1 MYKKLVDFLSR
12 IITEN
17 MELESKEKALFS
29 FGLELVIGV
38 VLEAIILLFLAY
50 LFNIF
55 WPVFIA
61 LLSFLVIRPYA
72 GGIHLPTYF
81 SCLIVTLLVFLLIGF
96 IAANIQPGLLTTI
109 IVIFF
114 VAITG
119 FIFIYKY
126 APADTK
132 TIPISDPAL
141 RQELKRKAYIV
152 LIAWTILAITA
163 ALLFTGYLNLVIA
176 ACLGIFSQLISTH
189 PIFFYLVERYLPEHN

>member
-1 MYKKLVDFLSR
+1 MYKKLVDYLNR

-17 MELESKEKALFS
+17 LELESKEKALFS
-29 FGLELVIGV
+29 FGLELFVGAF
-38 VLEAIILLFLAY
+38 LEAIILLILAF

-61 LLSFLVIRPYA
+61 LLNFLVIRPYA
-72 GGIHLPTYF
+72 GGIHLPTYN

-96 IAANIQPGLLTTI
+96 IAAYIQPGLLTTI

-176 ACLGIFSQLISTH
+176 ASLGIFSQLISTH
-189 PIFFYLVERYLPEHN
+189 PTFFELAERYLPEHD

>member
-96 IAANIQPGLLTTI
+96 IAANIQPGLAATI
-109 IVIFF
+109 IVILS
-114 VAITG
+114 VTIIG
-119 FIFIYKY
+119 SILIHKY

-132 TIPISDPAL
+132 TIPITDPHL
-141 RQELKRKAYIV
+141 RQNLKKKAFIV
-152 LIAWTILAITA
+152 LTAWTSLAITSS
-163 ALLFTGYLNLVIA
+163 LLFTAYLPLVLA
-176 ACLGIFSQLISTH
+176 SALGILAQLVSTH
-189 PIFFYLVERYLPEHN
+189 PIFFYLLETYWPEQR

>member
-176 ACLGIFSQLISTH
+176 ASLGIFSQLISTH
-189 PIFFYLVERYLPEHN
+189 PTFFELAERYLPEHD

>member
-189 PIFFYLVERYLPEHN
+189 PTFFYLVERYLPEHN

>member
-1 MYKKLVDFLSR
+1 MYKKLVDYLNR

-17 MELESKEKALFS
+17 LELESKEKALFS
-29 FGLELVIGV
+29 FGLELFVGV
-38 VLEAIILLFLAY
+38 VLEAIILLILAF

-61 LLSFLVIRPYA
+61 LLNFLVIRPYA
-72 GGIHLPTYF
+72 GGIHLPTF
-81 SCLIVTLLVFLLIGF
+81 NSCLIVTLLVFLLIGF

-176 ACLGIFSQLISTH
+176 ASLGIFSQLISTH
-189 PIFFYLVERYLPEHN
+189 PIFFELAERYLPEHD

>member
-1 MYKKLVDFLSR
+1 M
-12 IITEN
+12 
-17 MELESKEKALFS
+17 
-29 FGLELVIGV
+29 
-38 VLEAIILLFLAY
+38 
-50 LFNIF
+50 
-55 WPVFIA
+55 
-61 LLSFLVIRPYA
+61 
-72 GGIHLPTYF
+72 
-81 SCLIVTLLVFLLIGF
+81 
-96 IAANIQPGLLTTI
+96 TTI

-132 TIPISDPAL
+132 TYLISDPAL

-176 ACLGIFSQLISTH
+176 ASLGIFSQLISTH
-189 PIFFYLVERYLPEHN
+189 PTFFELAERYLPEHD

>member
-1 MYKKLVDFLSR
+1 MYKKLVDYLNR

-17 MELESKEKALFS
+17 LELESKEKALFS
-29 FGLELVIGV
+29 FGLELFVGA
-38 VLEAIILLFLAY
+38 VLEAIILLILAF

-61 LLSFLVIRPYA
+61 LLSFLIIRPYA
-72 GGIHLPTYF
+72 GGIHLPTYN

-96 IAANIQPGLLTTI
+96 IAAYIQPGLLTTI

-176 ACLGIFSQLISTH
+176 ASLGIFSQLISTH
-189 PIFFYLVERYLPEHN
+189 PTFFELAERYLPEHD

>member
-12 IITEN
+12 MITEN

-141 RQELKRKAYIV
+141 RQDLKRKAYIV

-176 ACLGIFSQLISTH
+176 ASLGIFSQLISTH
-189 PIFFYLVERYLPEHN
+189 PTFFELAERYLPEHD

>member
-12 IITEN
+12 MITEN

-176 ACLGIFSQLISTH
+176 ASLGIFSQLISTH
-189 PIFFYLVERYLPEHN
+189 PTFFELAERYLPEHD

>member
-38 VLEAIILLFLAY
+38 VLEAIILLFLAF

-72 GGIHLPTYF
+72 GGIHLPTYN

-96 IAANIQPGLLTTI
+96 IAAYIQPGLLTTI

-176 ACLGIFSQLISTH
+176 ASLGIFSQLISTH
-189 PIFFYLVERYLPEHN
+189 PTFFELAERYLPEHD

>member
-1 MYKKLVDFLSR
+1 MYKKLVDYLNR

-17 MELESKEKALFS
+17 LELESKEKALFS
-29 FGLELVIGV
+29 FGLELFVGA
-38 VLEAIILLFLAY
+38 VLEAIILLILAF

-61 LLSFLVIRPYA
+61 LLSFLIIRPYA

-96 IAANIQPGLLTTI
+96 IAAYIQPGLLTTI

-176 ACLGIFSQLISTH
+176 ASLGIFSQLISTH
-189 PIFFYLVERYLPEHN
+189 PTFFELAERYLPEHD

>member
-1 MYKKLVDFLSR
+1 MYKKLVNYLSR
-12 IITEN
+12 VITDKL
-17 MELESKEKALFS
+17 ELESKEKALFS
-29 FGLELVIGV
+29 FGLELFVGAF
-38 VLEAIILLFLAY
+38 LEAIILLILAF

-96 IAANIQPGLLTTI
+96 IAAYIQPGLLTTI

-163 ALLFTGYLNLVIA
+163 ALLFTEYLNLVIA
-176 ACLGIFSQLISTH
+176 GCLGIFSQLISTH
-189 PIFFYLVERYLPEHN
+189 PTFFDLAEKYLPEHD

>member
-1 MYKKLVDFLSR
+1 MYKKLVNYLSR
-12 IITEN
+12 VITDKL
-17 MELESKEKALFS
+17 ELESKEKALFS
-29 FGLELVIGV
+29 FGLELFVGAF
-38 VLEAIILLFLAY
+38 LEAIILLILAF

-72 GGIHLPTYF
+72 GGIHLPTYN

-96 IAANIQPGLLTTI
+96 IAAYIQPGLLTTI

-176 ACLGIFSQLISTH
+176 ASLGIFSQLISTH
-189 PIFFYLVERYLPEHN
+189 PTFFELAERYLPEHD

>member
-1 MYKKLVDFLSR
+1 MYKKLVDYLNR

-17 MELESKEKALFS
+17 LELESKEKALFS
-29 FGLELVIGV
+29 FGLELFVGV
-38 VLEAIILLFLAY
+38 VLEAIILLILAF

-61 LLSFLVIRPYA
+61 LLNFLVIRPYA
-72 GGIHLPTYF
+72 GGIHLPTF
-81 SCLIVTLLVFLLIGF
+81 NSCLIVTLLVFLLIGF

-176 ACLGIFSQLISTH
+176 ASLGIFSQLISTH
-189 PIFFYLVERYLPEHN
+189 PTFFELAERYLPEHD

>member
-96 IAANIQPGLLTTI
+96 IAAYIQPGLLTTI

-176 ACLGIFSQLISTH
+176 ASLGIFSQLISTH
-189 PIFFYLVERYLPEHN
+189 PTFFELAERYLPEHD

>member
-12 IITEN
+12 MITEN

-96 IAANIQPGLLTTI
+96 IAAYIQPGLLTTI

-176 ACLGIFSQLISTH
+176 ASLGIFSQLISTH
-189 PIFFYLVERYLPEHN
+189 PTFFELAERYLPEHD

>member
-1 MYKKLVDFLSR
+1 M
-12 IITEN
+12 
-17 MELESKEKALFS
+17 
-29 FGLELVIGV
+29 
-38 VLEAIILLFLAY
+38 
-50 LFNIF
+50 
-55 WPVFIA
+55 
-61 LLSFLVIRPYA
+61 
-72 GGIHLPTYF
+72 PTYF
-81 SCLIVTLLVFLLIGF
+81 SCLIVNLLVFLLIGF
-96 IAANIQPGLLTTI
+96 IAAYIQPGLLPTI

-163 ALLFTGYLNLVIA
+163 ALLFTEYLNLVIA
-176 ACLGIFSQLISTH
+176 GCLGIFSQLISTH
-189 PIFFYLVERYLPEHN
+189 PTFFDLAEKYLPEHD

>member
-96 IAANIQPGLLTTI
+96 IAANIQPGLAATI
-109 IVIFF
+109 IVILS
-114 VAITG
+114 VTIIG
-119 FIFIYKY
+119 SILIHKY

-132 TIPISDPAL
+132 TIPITDPDL
-141 RQELKRKAYIV
+141 RQDLKRKAYIV
-152 LIAWTILAITA
+152 LLTFSVLAFVAT
-163 ALLFTGYLNLVIA
+163 LLFKGYLNLVIA